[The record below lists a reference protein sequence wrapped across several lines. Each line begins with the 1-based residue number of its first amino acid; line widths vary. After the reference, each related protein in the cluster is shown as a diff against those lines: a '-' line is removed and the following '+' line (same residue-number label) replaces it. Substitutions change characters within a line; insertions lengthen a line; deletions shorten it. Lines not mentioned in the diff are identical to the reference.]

1 VSKAGVLKSNSEN
14 AFGKQ
19 GTMIVGGKVRNS
31 ASYRVFDMEVA
42 IQAKLRDGDL
52 EGALQALRRAL
63 RVNPQD
69 ACFRYLRGVLH
80 HSVGMPNEALQD
92 LESALALAR
101 KPELIMQ
108 IQQAI
113 LAVEQ
118 EQLDLLNVLFAE
130 DKMFRLEFGMDPA
143 RAAKARGFKLSQA
156 TERALPLLVG
166 GSRVIFQPTQPGVC

>member
-1 VSKAGVLKSNSEN
+1 
-14 AFGKQ
+14 
-19 GTMIVGGKVRNS
+19 MIVGGKVRDS

-101 KPELIMQ
+101 KPELIVQ

-118 EQLDLLNVLFAE
+118 EQLELLNVLFSE
-130 DKMFRLEFGMDPA
+130 DRYFRLEFAVNPA
-143 RAAKARGFKLSQA
+143 NAAKARGFKLSRP
-156 TERALPLLVG
+156 TEQALPLLVG
-166 GSRVIFQPTQPGVC
+166 KQKPVAIPLNPGVS